1 MIQLKRNVLAMALA
15 SSLGVVAF
23 GTVHA
28 APANSAQAGNVQG
41 GSAAQA
47 TTEPAQTATNADTGT
62 TSKAAARKKTED
74 EAKKAKELGVVAVT
88 GYASSLQ
95 NSTAIQRYSNNIVEA
110 VSAEQIGKL
119 PGVSIADALG
129 RLPGLA
135 VQTLDGRPQVV
146 SIHGFGPDFSTAL
159 VDGQEQVSTG
169 NSRGVQFDQYPASWF
184 DNVIVHIT
192 PNADLIGQG
201 LAGTV
206 NMRTIRPLEHDH
218 AYGAANVSYNWDQ
231 LSELSPGGSN
241 TGQDVN
247 GIFVDQFAHHTFGVT
262 LGVDLQ
268 SVPTQIQHQA
278 PWGYPTDS
286 AGDLYIGG
294 SKNYGISDNLNRT
307 ALLTTFQWRPSK
319 DFDSTLILTYD
330 NFRESQQNKG
340 MEFPLGY
347 GAQAS
352 GAPLPFTPGS
362 VSNGFVNTGT
372 FGDVY
377 PVIRN
382 DFNWTHA
389 KVYNINWRNK
399 IRFNEDWSA
408 SVDAGYSRA
417 NRHDLLLESYSEYGY
432 NRSGPTS
439 TVGFSE
445 LSNGMLYLNPSLGY
459 DSNQIVLTDPQG
471 WGAGSNIVQAGFNNA
486 PSTEDYI
493 GNVNLSLKRD
503 FESGPFSSAVLGFNR
518 ATRNKTYTL
527 IQDFLTLPNGAQTLT
542 TSPIG
547 AQTAPIPG
555 ASLYGNGSCDPLA
568 WMGIGPEVCYSPL
581 YLVNHYYY
589 IYPTAL
595 SSIAVP
601 PNWRVRQN
609 TYVPYFQLNIQTQLG
624 SIPVRGNVGIQI
636 PNTDQM
642 SSGARV
648 VAGQAGAGGSGAN
661 VEEIPV
667 SGSAKYTRYLP
678 SLNLIFGIAR
688 NTDLRFSAAR
698 VMARARMDQMN
709 ASLGV
714 SGNINLLTS
723 TNPNQ
728 AYFSASGGN
737 PKLLPTMAN
746 SYNLSLEHYFDDN
759 QGYLQLEGY
768 FLQLHDYINPNSA
781 FLYNFSAF
789 IPDYL
794 NAAEQ
799 AQLGTPYGIISGP
812 VNDGY
817 GYVKGLQAVASL
829 PLNLLWNRLDGFG
842 VNLSADYTKSSLVY
856 SGNPTPVTVP
866 GLSKWALNNTIY
878 YQHGG
883 FQARVSDSYRSSFL
897 GEIGGISATRILQTI
912 QGEHTIDAQVS
923 YAFSSGRFKNLT
935 LILQGSNLND
945 ALFKTFQN
953 NDPRQVVYWER
964 YGRYYSVQAS
974 YRF

>member
-28 APANSAQAGNVQG
+28 APASSAQAGNVQG

-47 TTEPAQTATNADTGT
+47 TTVPAQTATNADTGT
-62 TSKAAARKKTED
+62 TSKAAARKRIQE
-74 EAKKAKELGVVAVT
+74 EAKKAKVMGAVVVS

-95 NSTAIQRYSNNIVEA
+95 NSIMLQRYSNNIVEA

-119 PGVSIADALG
+119 PGISIADTLG

-135 VQTLDGRPQVV
+135 VQTLNGRPQVLT
-146 SIHGFGPDFSTAL
+146 IHGFGPDFSTAL

-169 NSRGVQFDQYPASWF
+169 NNRGVQFDQYPSSWF
-184 DNVIVHIT
+184 GNVIVHIT
-192 PNADLIGQG
+192 PNADLVGQG

-218 AYGAANVSYNWDQ
+218 SFGAVNVAYNWDQ
-231 LSELSPGGSN
+231 LAELSPGGSN
-241 TGQDVN
+241 SGQDIN

-382 DFNWTHA
+382 DFNWFHS

-399 IRFNEDWSA
+399 LRFNEDWSA
-408 SVDAGYSRA
+408 EINVGYSRA
-417 NRHDLLLESYSEYGY
+417 NRQSVQLETYSEYGY
-432 NRSGPTS
+432 NRTGPTS

-445 LSNGMLYLNPSLGY
+445 LGDGMLMLNPSLNY
-459 DSNQIVLTDPQG
+459 ASNQIVLTDPQG
-471 WGAGSNIVQAGFNNA
+471 WGAGSNIVQAGYANLPN
-486 PSTEDYI
+486 TEDYI
-493 GNVNLSLKRD
+493 GNINLSLKRD
-503 FESGPFSSAVLGFNR
+503 FEDGPFSSAVLGFNR
-518 ATRNKTYTL
+518 ATRNKTYTNNG
-527 IQDFLTLPNGAQTLT
+527 DYLTLPNGTETLAT
-542 TSPIG
+542 NPIG

-555 ASLYGNGSCDPLA
+555 GALYGNGSCDPLA
-568 WMGIGPEVCYSPL
+568 WMGIGPEVCYDPL
-581 YLVNHYYY
+581 YLLNNNDYY
-589 IYPTAL
+589 IYPWSA
-595 SSIAVP
+595 SPSAQP
-601 PNWRVRQN
+601 PNWSVRQN
-609 TYVPYFQLNIQTQLG
+609 TYVPYFQLNIQSRVG
-624 SIPVRGNVGIQI
+624 AVPVRGNIGIQI
-636 PNTDQM
+636 SATDQM
-642 SSGARV
+642 STGGHS
-648 VAGQAGAGGSGAN
+648 VAGLNGASRLQE
-661 VEEIPV
+661 VPV
-667 SGSAKYTRYLP
+667 SGSTKYTRYLP

-698 VMARARMDQMN
+698 VMARPRMDEMN
-709 ASLGV
+709 AGLGV
-714 SGNINLLTS
+714 SGNITLLPS

-737 PKLLPTMAN
+737 PQLLPTMADN
-746 SYNLSLEHYFDDN
+746 YNLSLEHYFDQN
-759 QGYLQLEGY
+759 KGYLQFEGY
-768 FLQLHDYINPNSA
+768 FFQLHDYINPSA
-781 FLYNFSAF
+781 AILYNFSAF
-789 IPDYL
+789 EPYYL
-794 NAAEQ
+794 DASQQ
-799 AQLGTPYGIISGP
+799 AQLGTPYGIMSGP
-812 VNDGY
+812 VNNGH
-817 GYVKGLQAVASL
+817 GYVRGLQAVASL
-829 PLNLLWNRLDGFG
+829 PLDLILRPLEGFG
-842 VNLSADYTKSSLVY
+842 INTSANYTKSSIVY
-856 SGNPTPVTVP
+856 GENPTPVTVP
-866 GLSKWALNNTIY
+866 GLSKWVLSSTVY
-878 YQHGG
+878 YQHDG
-883 FQARVSDSYRSSFL
+883 FQARVSDTYRSSFL
-897 GEIGGISATRILQTI
+897 GEISGLGATRVLQTI

-953 NDPRQVVYWER
+953 NDPRQVIFWER
-964 YGRYYSVQAS
+964 YGRYYSLQAS